1 MRTLISRNDY
11 SVRKRMTIG
20 IGGFLTVATVSG
32 YAGYRYMRKPKVDD
46 VIPPPLKEEETLQP
60 PETQVTIE
68 KDTTEDEAYLPWWT
82 GVKEISLYI
91 NDENA
96 KEIEKEFPSQFDVT

>member
-1 MRTLISRNDY
+1 
-11 SVRKRMTIG
+11 MTIG
-20 IGGFLTVATVSG
+20 VGGFLTVATASG
-32 YAGYRYMRKPKVDD
+32 YATYRYMQKRKIDS
-46 VIPPPLKEEETLQP
+46 VIPAPVKEEETLQP
-60 PETQVTIE
+60 PERLVTTE